1 MQQRAIKQ
9 LGTFWNP
16 QITLLH
22 VQYFIRQST
31 GLFENPQHEFEA
43 AIDGDSGK
51 LIAIKQVCEIRW
63 ACSNKGSG
71 GKCAS
76 NSIEDERLHP
86 KTAADSM
93 HQFKT
98 LNFS

>member
-22 VQYFIRQST
+22 VQYFIHQSIC
-31 GLFENPQHEFEA
+31 LFENPQHEFEA
-43 AIDGDSGK
+43 AIDSDSGK
-51 LIAIKQVCEIRW
+51 LIAIKQLCEIRW

-76 NSIEDERLHP
+76 NSIKDKTLHT
-86 KTAADSM
+86 KTSADAM
-93 HQFKT
+93 HQF
-98 LNFS
+98 